1 MKYICLTLSEMRQS
15 KGITVYVLEQEDNK
29 ELVDLPHIS
38 LLVQVEMETLG
49 KLSIMYTINIA
60 KEIQDFYSV

>member
-1 MKYICLTLSEMRQS
+1 MRQS
-15 KGITVYVLEQEDNK
+15 KDITVYVLEQEDNK

>member
-1 MKYICLTLSEMRQS
+1 MRQS

-60 KEIQDFYSV
+60 KQIQDFYSV

>member
-1 MKYICLTLSEMRQS
+1 MRQN

>member
-1 MKYICLTLSEMRQS
+1 MRQS